1 MRCCVCNHPIFS
13 SLSPGRCDVF
23 YVVHVK
29 TASTAAHTHSDPVEL
44 TEYAS
49 VNINELSTVEGLTPL
64 YTFEFSVIL
73 I

>member
-1 MRCCVCNHPIFS
+1 MYS
-13 SLSPGRCDVF
+13 T
-23 YVVHVK
+23 VVHVK